1 MNLKKLTDN
10 ALWGVLVIVVLIFL
24 YQKGII
30 FANFESVNSTQA
42 KMMLKEG
49 NASLLDV
56 RTPKEFKHLHVK
68 GAKLIPLDKLEKHLD
83 ELNKKTRII
92 VYCQSGNRSV
102 SASRILSDNG
112 FSVYN
117 VRGGINAWN
126 EQ

>member
-30 FANFESVNSTQA
+30 FANFESVNSTRA